1 MEELNQNNFFK
12 YLGQVYVKEHVI
24 TERTVMTY
32 QILALFGLFFLILS
46 LEYIFPSI
54 LKTNKTLNDEEFLK
68 ELRSELSHL
77 NDTCYKKYHIYLT
90 KKYLVYGLQALLYE
104 EIIEGYIKEEYK
116 YGIKAGE
123 NLVVKTKNNKEYVM
137 GSVAGNKDILHEVLN
152 ELQVKN
158 VNIKILNNE

>member
-1 MEELNQNNFFK
+1 M
-12 YLGQVYVKEHVI
+12 
-24 TERTVMTY
+24 
-32 QILALFGLFFLILS
+32 
-46 LEYIFPSI
+46 
-54 LKTNKTLNDEEFLK
+54 K

-77 NDTCYKKYHIYLT
+77 NDTRYKKYHIYLT

-104 EIIEGYIKEEYK
+104 EIIEGYIKEKYK

-123 NLVVKTKNNKEYVM
+123 NLVVKSKNNKEYVM

-158 VNIKILNNE
+158 ANIKILNNE